1 MARTKQTARKST
13 GGKVRPSPAL
23 RSRHLRAPLAPLR
36 CAHALTA
43 RSARPSPS
51 ISLLHLL
58 SHVQT
63 HMGTCRGRKKCGH
76 AAGQLRLSEL
86 SIWCNAQPSANHHL
100 RALSPFPSVLALT
113 DAMSQAI
120 FSQAHPCD

>member
-58 SHVQT
+58 SHFLVEENLHT
-63 HMGTCRGRKKCGH
+63 HFWYVVKTTSGMP
-76 AAGQLRLSEL
+76 AWLA
-86 SIWCNAQPSANHHL
+86 
-100 RALSPFPSVLALT
+100 SPHTQFPSSAT
-113 DAMSQAI
+113 
-120 FSQAHPCD
+120 